1 MLQNNDKVMHQ
12 DFGIGTILSILPDSV
27 LVRFE
32 NNSIQQCPFEDL
44 RYIIP
49 FLSLCCHPFQSR
61 QASNSLRHFSL

>member
-44 RYIIP
+44 KKVEDV
-49 FLSLCCHPFQSR
+49 LSQLNSKEYSVSR
-61 QASNSLRHFSL
+61 SWKNVSK